1 MMSNDM
7 MRGSA
12 KEEYLRAQSAGLR
25 EKRELEAQGLSP
37 YPTVLEEAFPGVSK
51 VSGVSLP
58 LVEIPAD
65 RIVGTVTSGRKST
78 FSASFLPL
86 PEVGSEFSAKWIALC
101 EAHLSDTG
109 IRDPIECI
117 EYLGNFYV
125 REGNKRVSVLR
136 WFGAVRIPAK
146 VRRVMPLEKDSP
158 RAEAYEEFL
167 DFFKATGIYDIQ
179 FTKPGKYAKL
189 LTALGKKPG
198 DPWTE
203 QEKKRLVSAFTGFKE
218 AFAPFKSKD
227 HALLAEDALLL
238 FLKVY
243 PFGQLTGMTRQELK
257 KALSALWPD
266 IVTTSD
272 SGAITVKTTPDDE
285 KKKSVIS
292 KLIAGTKHLNAAFI
306 CQNDTERSAWTRGH
320 AEGAAYLAEALSDSV
335 SVKTYFHAD
344 TPEDAE
350 RLIGEA
356 VSDGADLVFTTT
368 PQLLDATLKAAVK
381 HPKVG
386 FYNCSACQP
395 FSSVKSYYCRIYEGK
410 FITGLIAGALADN
423 DLVGYV
429 GSYPIMGVPASIN
442 AFALGAR
449 MTNPR
454 AKILLEWSATEI
466 DCVRKFRERGVR
478 VISNRDIPTADASGG
493 SCGGSGRHPGAHARE
508 CRRDCQRGA
517 GGVPK
522 EHEDFSR
529 GDGKDH
535 LCPGTGRGD
544 IRGGWRENRGALCAC
559 GGEKGNGQRGLQ
571 CLSCELWKCL
581 LPGDGGSRQGG
592 GGKASGKAPRYPL
605 HGAQMRPPWFPH
617 LHLG

>member
-320 AEGAAYLAEALSDSV
+320 AEGAAYLAEALGDSV

-386 FYNCSACQP
+386 FYNCSACQLLLP
-395 FSSVKSYYCRIYEGK
+395 YLRGQVHHGADRRRARGQRSR
-410 FITGLIAGALADN
+410 GLRGLLPDHGRARVDQRLCARREDDESPGEDPAGVERHGDRLCAE
-423 DLVGYV
+423 
-429 GSYPIMGVPASIN
+429 VP
-442 AFALGAR
+442 
-449 MTNPR
+449 
-454 AKILLEWSATEI
+454 
-466 DCVRKFRERGVR
+466 RERR
-478 VISNRDIPTADASGG
+478 
-493 SCGGSGRHPGAHARE
+493 
-508 CRRDCQRGA
+508 
-517 GGVPK
+517 
-522 EHEDFSR
+522 
-529 GDGKDH
+529 
-535 LCPGTGRGD
+535 
-544 IRGGWRENRGALCAC
+544 
-559 GGEKGNGQRGLQ
+559 
-571 CLSCELWKCL
+571 
-581 LPGDGGSRQGG
+581 PGDL
-592 GGKASGKAPRYPL
+592 KPRYPDGGRQRAEPEL
-605 HGAQMRPPWFPH
+605 YRHVHDRRRRRADADRIARLDVGKTV
-617 LHLG
+617 